1 MSRTVAQLF
10 ANTLFTM
17 HTPNEQPSAQRALS
31 KRPFKQVDVFT
42 ATPYL
47 GNPLAVVLDGTGLSD
62 AEMQRFGAWHN
73 LSETTFVLPP
83 TPEAAAAGADY
94 QVRIFTTAYE
104 MPFAGH
110 PTLGTC
116 HAWLEAG
123 GVPKDAARIVQQCKV
138 GLVAIARYSQ
148 RLAFAA
154 PPLQRS
160 APDDALW
167 KALPEALGLAPAQIQ
182 AAQHQ
187 INGPHHFG
195 VLLDSAES
203 VLAVQPDLPRL
214 QGLMATHG
222 FTGLGVAAR
231 YDTASQAPLIGRS
244 NREARAFGA
253 RGTTAAASPDLEVRF
268 FFNRG
273 DGVGEDPIT
282 GSFNASLAQWL
293 IAEGHAPQSYVAAQG
308 TCIGREGRVHITQDA
323 AGQVWVGGDVVTC
336 INGEVNL

>member
-1 MSRTVAQLF
+1 
-10 ANTLFTM
+10 M
-17 HTPNEQPSAQRALS
+17 HPKHSAI
-31 KRPFKQVDVFT
+31 RPFKQVDVFT

-62 AEMQRFGAWHN
+62 AEMQRFAAWTN

-116 HAWLEAG
+116 HAWLQSG
-123 GVPKDAARIVQQCKV
+123 GVPKDPARIVQQCKV
-138 GLVAIARYSQ
+138 GLVAIARQ
-148 RLAFAA
+148 GPRLAFAA
-154 PPLQRS
+154 PPLQRN
-160 APDDALW
+160 APSDALW
-167 KALPEALGLAPAQIQ
+167 NALPAALGLAPAQLR

-203 VLAVQPDLPRL
+203 VLAVQPNLAQL
-214 QGLMATHG
+214 QALMAAHG
-222 FTGLGVAAR
+222 FSGLGVAAGHQ
-231 YDTASQAPLIGRS
+231 TAAQAPLIARS

-253 RGTTAAASPDLEVRF
+253 RTASVAATAPDLEVRF
-268 FFNRG
+268 FFDRG

-293 IAEGHAPQSYVAAQG
+293 IADGYAPPSYVAAQG
-308 TCIGREGRVHITQDA
+308 TCIGREGRVHIAQDA

-336 INGEVNL
+336 VDGTVSL